1 MFFDGRTKGAV
12 NMTVKRYDG
21 RTRPE
26 PKPGSER
33 ARSHPLPQPDTYM
46 CLVRATLGKKKITTV
61 VNNDQVELFYAAFRK
76 LLISSMDS
84 LKRQKK
90 PKTKRTAE
98 WFPNTARLRAEFY
111 IDILCWLCCL
121 PCVCFT
127 VCTATR
133 FWNETRVSCSNLFLS
148 LLLLFV
154 SKLRVPPPPH
164 HPC

>member
-1 MFFDGRTKGAV
+1 MRIKALLDIYLMFANTENICSDM
-12 NMTVKRYDG
+12 NMKYTFY
-21 RTRPE
+21 PFC
-26 PKPGSER
+26 GSSVHHTE
-33 ARSHPLPQPDTYM
+33 YVFV
-46 CLVRATLGKKKITTV
+46 CLLQ

-98 WFPNTARLRAEFY
+98 WFPNSARLRAEFY